1 MTGSTQLPVRPSS
14 AVLGLGTATAVLLP
28 RLPTSLVAATAYSTA
43 QAVDGDVIELMS
55 VSGAGTSEELDN
67 AVRTATGTLSWV
79 GAHAIVVPVLRRLPL
94 PKVLVA
100 VVSGVAVA
108 KLNDVLMEKVSEARV
123 MAAEMAERERD

>member
-1 MTGSTQLPVRPSS
+1 VTESTQLPLRPSS

-55 VSGAGTSEELDN
+55 ISGSGTGADLDR

-94 PKVLVA
+94 PRTFVA
-100 VVSGVAVA
+100 LASGVAVA
-108 KLNDVLMEKVSEARV
+108 KLNDVLLDKVREARAV
-123 MAAEMAERERD
+123 TAEMSQA

>member
-1 MTGSTQLPVRPSS
+1 MSDSTGLPVRPSS

-28 RLPTSLVAATAYSTA
+28 RLPISLVAATAYSTA

-55 VSGAGTSEELDN
+55 VSGAGTSEELDS

-79 GAHAIVVPVLRRLPL
+79 GAHAIAVPLLRRLPL
-94 PKVLVA
+94 PRSLVA

-108 KLNDVLMEKVSEARV
+108 KLNEVLMDKMSEAKL
-123 MAAEMAERERD
+123 MAAEMAERERA